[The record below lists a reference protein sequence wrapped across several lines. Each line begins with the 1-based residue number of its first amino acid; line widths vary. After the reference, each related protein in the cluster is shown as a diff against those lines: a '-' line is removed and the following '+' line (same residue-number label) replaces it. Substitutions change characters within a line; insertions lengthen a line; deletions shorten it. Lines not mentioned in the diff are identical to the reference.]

1 MPSSDW
7 ENYKEEVRA
16 RSDLLAVVGA
26 HLRLR
31 KVGRRFVGLCPFH
44 TDSKPSFYVDP
55 EKGIFH
61 CFGCGAGGDL
71 FNFVMRIENVDFP
84 TALSILAR
92 RAGVPEPEGKR
103 DPAQAKRTRSLK
115 ERALLA
121 LEQAQTS
128 FAEKLA
134 KAPRDHPAVE
144 FLAERAVPQK
154 NWQKFGLGLAPA
166 GWEET
171 KDYLTNLGFS
181 EEELSFAGLITS
193 GERGWHDFFHNRLTF
208 AICEPLGKIVGFGG
222 RSLDGSEPKY
232 LNSGETPVFQKGRL
246 LYPLHIARQ
255 GLKEGFPAILV
266 EGYLDAISL
275 LQEGIPGVVAPL
287 GTALTEGQAST
298 LARFAEQVIIY
309 YDGDSAGRKA
319 TLRSLP
325 ILLATGLEVR
335 VALLPEGKDPDDY
348 IRAQGI
354 TETLK
359 LLGESID
366 GWEYLIDSAGGLS
379 AAASPEGRAQL
390 VQTLSQALYRLPSGT
405 RRLAI
410 VESISQRLNLDPTL
424 LRKAIDEAA
433 KSARRYGEGPSEPA
447 GREEFSP
454 QESASPPR
462 YEREL
467 LALLLNHP
475 NYLPR
480 AQEELSLTGL
490 VHPSSVTAI
499 QTLLSLH
506 GEDSAELLKQLLA
519 IIGED
524 PATSELVVA
533 CVHTQHNWDTET
545 AYQDLVR
552 RVNQEALHRKME
564 ESFAEHSSLDA
575 DSSTVE
581 KVAEFARH
589 KARICEEEKK
599 RAKGK

>member
-1 MPSSDW
+1 LPKS
-7 ENYKEEVRA
+7 
-16 RSDLLAVVGA
+16 
-26 HLRLR
+26 
-31 KVGRRFVGLCPFH
+31 
-44 TDSKPSFYVDP
+44 
-55 EKGIFH
+55 
-61 CFGCGAGGDL
+61 
-71 FNFVMRIENVDFP
+71 
-84 TALSILAR
+84 
-92 RAGVPEPEGKR
+92 
-103 DPAQAKRTRSLK
+103 
-115 ERALLA
+115 
-121 LEQAQTS
+121 
-128 FAEKLA
+128 
-134 KAPRDHPAVE
+134 
-144 FLAERAVPQK
+144 
-154 NWQKFGLGLAPA
+154 WQKFGLGLAPA

-524 PATSELVVA
+524 PATSQLVVA
-533 CVHTQHNWDTET
+533 CAHTQHNWDTET

>member
-1 MPSSDW
+1 MSTSSWDT
-7 ENYKEEVRA
+7 YKEEVRA
-16 RSDLLAVVGA
+16 RSDLLGIVGA

-92 RAGVPEPEGKR
+92 RAGIPEPEGKR

-121 LEQAQTS
+121 LEQAQIS
-128 FAEKLA
+128 FAERLA
-134 KAPRDHPAVE
+134 KAPSDHPAVQ
-144 FLAERAVPQK
+144 FLAERGVPSR
-154 NWQKFGLGLAPA
+154 NWQNFGLGLAPG

-171 KDYLTNLGFS
+171 KNYLAKLGFS
-181 EEELSFAGLITS
+181 EEELSFAGLVAS
-193 GERGWHDFFHNRLTF
+193 GEHGSHDFFHNRLTL
-208 AICEPLGKIVGFGG
+208 AICEPLGKIVGFGA
-222 RSLDGSEPKY
+222 RSLDGTEPKY
-232 LNSGETPVFQKGRL
+232 LNSAETPVFQKGRL

-255 GLKEGFPAILV
+255 GLKEGYPVILV

-287 GTALTEGQAST
+287 GTALTEGQAT
-298 LARFAEQVIIY
+298 TIARFAEQVIIC
-309 YDGDSAGRKA
+309 YDGDAAGRKA

-335 VALLPEGKDPDDY
+335 VALLPEGMDPDDY
-348 IRAQGI
+348 VRARGMS
-354 TETLK
+354 ETLK
-359 LLGESID
+359 LLGESVD
-366 GWEYLIDSAGGLS
+366 GWEYLIESAGGLS
-379 AAASPEGRAQL
+379 AAHSPEGRAEL
-390 VQTLSQALYRLPSGT
+390 VKTLSEALYRLPAGT

-424 LRKAIDEAA
+424 LRKSIEETARSA
-433 KSARRYGEGPSEPA
+433 KRYSGGASEPVE
-447 GREEFSP
+447 REEFSLAEKP
-454 QESASPPR
+454 PTPR

-467 LALLLNHP
+467 LALLLNYP
-475 NYLPR
+475 AYIPR
-480 AQEELSLTGL
+480 AQEELVLTGL
-490 VHPSSVTAI
+490 IHPSSVIAI
-499 QTLLSLH
+499 QILLTLHS
-506 GEDSAELLKQLLA
+506 EDSSQLLKQLLA

-524 PATSELVVA
+524 SATSQLVVA
-533 CVHTQHNWDTET
+533 CADMEFNWDAET
-545 AYQDLVR
+545 AYQDLLR

-564 ESFAEHSSLDA
+564 QSLTENTDIGV
-575 DSSTVE
+575 DSSVVE
-581 KVAEFARH
+581 KVAELARH
-589 KARICEEEKK
+589 KARICEDEKK
-599 RAKGK
+599 RAKDK